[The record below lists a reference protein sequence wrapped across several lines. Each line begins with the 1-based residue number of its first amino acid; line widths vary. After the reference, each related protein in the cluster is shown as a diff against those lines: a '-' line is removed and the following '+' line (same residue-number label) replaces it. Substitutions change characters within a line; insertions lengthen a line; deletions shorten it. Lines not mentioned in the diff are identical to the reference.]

1 MSLKRKSKIS
11 TEFSMS
17 SMTDIVFLLLIF
29 FILTSSVVREPVLR
43 VLLPKANP
51 DKKLTTKSIKVAV
64 TDDGRYSVD
73 DKILSYDNLPSAIQ
87 VALSSNPEA
96 VVAVYGD
103 KRVQYERV
111 MELVKMAD
119 DMGAKVVLALEKDT
133 KK

>member
-1 MSLKRKSKIS
+1 
-11 TEFSMS
+11 
-17 SMTDIVFLLLIF
+17 MTDIVFLLLIF

-51 DKKLTTKSIKVAV
+51 DKKLTTQSIKVAV
-64 TDDGRYSVD
+64 SEDGRYSVD
-73 DKILSYDNLPSAIQ
+73 DKILSYENLPLAIKTE
-87 VALSSNPEA
+87 LSSNPDA

-103 KRVQYERV
+103 KRVQYEKV

-119 DMGAKVVLALEKDT
+119 DLGAKVVLALDKDT

>member
-51 DKKLTTKSIKVAV
+51 DKKLTTQSIKVAV
-64 TDDGRYSVD
+64 SEDGRYSVD
-73 DKILSYDNLPSAIQ
+73 DKILSYENLPLAIKTE
-87 VALSSNPEA
+87 LSSNPDA

-103 KRVQYERV
+103 KRVQYEKV

-119 DMGAKVVLALEKDT
+119 DLGAKVVLALDKDT